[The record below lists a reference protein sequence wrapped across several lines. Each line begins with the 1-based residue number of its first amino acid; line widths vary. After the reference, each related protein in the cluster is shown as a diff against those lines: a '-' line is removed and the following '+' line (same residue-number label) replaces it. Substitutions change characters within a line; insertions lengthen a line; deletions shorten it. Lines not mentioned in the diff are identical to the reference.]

1 LRLPETSVARHA
13 PFWPLLAKELWEVL
27 GGRALWT
34 MLLLLCPLIG
44 YSFVQAVSLY
54 GEASAAALQ
63 APVLARGLSPLDGV
77 LVPSLGA
84 WYVGITLLFPFVAI
98 RVLSHEK
105 ESGALH
111 LLVQLPYR
119 ASTLVTAKLVA
130 VLAVWVLASLPALS
144 ALGIWSLLGGHV
156 SPPET
161 LNLLV
166 GHLCYGFL
174 VGAIALFAASLADS
188 AATAAIITLAF
199 TIGSWVLDFTLAGRP
214 GVLAW
219 IAGLS
224 LTQTLR
230 PFEQGLLEVRLVVDI
245 AAAIGGF
252 AALAAVWLPPGVTVR
267 AKLARALGC
276 VLVTGVLLALAAQI
290 RTALDVTE
298 DQRNS
303 FPTADQRALAQLTQP
318 LVVTVHLAPED
329 PRYADL
335 QREVLAKLAR
345 TLPHVTI
352 RLAGDRHTIA
362 SSAGDEAYGEV
373 EYAYGVR
380 TATSRS
386 TSPREIVPLLYGLAQ
401 VPVPTATA
409 ADEYPGYPCVA
420 DAQAALLWF
429 CGGLPLVIGLTWWW
443 TRRPPRI
450 DSSILMQE
458 VNHADR

>member
-1 LRLPETSVARHA
+1 
-13 PFWPLLAKELWEVL
+13 
-27 GGRALWT
+27 

-54 GEASAAALQ
+54 SEASVSALQ
-63 APVLARGLSPLDGV
+63 SPVLARGLSPLDGV

-84 WYVGITLLFPFVAI
+84 WYVGTTLLFPFVAI
-98 RVLSHEK
+98 RVLSQEK
-105 ESGALH
+105 ESGALR

-119 ASTLVTAKLVA
+119 SATLVAAKLTA
-130 VLAVWVLASLPALS
+130 VLAAWGLASLPALS
-144 ALGIWSLLGGHV
+144 ALGIWGLLGGHV

-161 LNLLV
+161 LTLLV
-166 GHLCYGFL
+166 GHLGYGL
-174 VGAIALFAASLADS
+174 LIGAMALFAASLADS

-199 TIGSWVLDFTLAGRP
+199 TIGSWVLDFTVAGRP

-219 IAGLS
+219 VAGLS

-230 PFEQGLLEVRLVVDI
+230 PFEQGLLEVRLVVGI

-252 AALAAVWLPPGVTVR
+252 AAFAAVWLPPGVPVR

-276 VLVTGVLLALAAQI
+276 ILVTGIILALATQI

-303 FPTADQRALAQLTQP
+303 FPPADQWALAQLTQP
-318 LVVTVHLAPED
+318 LVVTVHLVPED

-345 TLPHVTI
+345 ALPHVTI
-352 RLAGDRHTIA
+352 RLASGRHTLT
-362 SSAGDEAYGEV
+362 SSTEDEAYGEV
-373 EYAYGVR
+373 QYAYGARV
-380 TATSRS
+380 AISRS
-386 TSPREIVPLLYGLAQ
+386 TSPGEVLPLLYGLAQ

-420 DAQAALLWF
+420 NAQAALLWF

-450 DSSILMQE
+450 DSSICMQE
-458 VNHADR
+458 ITHAHH

>member
-1 LRLPETSVARHA
+1 
-13 PFWPLLAKELWEVL
+13 
-27 GGRALWT
+27 

-63 APVLARGLSPLDGV
+63 APVLGRGLSPLDGV
-77 LVPSLGA
+77 LVPAFGA

-98 RVLSHEK
+98 RVFSHEK
-105 ESGALH
+105 ESGALR

-119 ASTLVTAKLVA
+119 SFTLVAAKLAA
-130 VLAVWVLASLPALS
+130 VLAAWVLASLPVLS
-144 ALGIWSLLGGHV
+144 ALAIWGLLGGHV
-156 SPPET
+156 SLPET

-166 GHLCYGFL
+166 GHLCYGLL
-174 VGAIALFAASLADS
+174 VGAIALCAASLSDS

-219 IAGLS
+219 VAGLS

-230 PFEQGLLEVRLVVDI
+230 PFEQGLLVVGLVVGI

-252 AALAAVWLPPGVTVR
+252 GALAAVWLPPGVSVR
-267 AKLARALGC
+267 AKLARSLGC
-276 VLVTGVLLALAAQI
+276 VLVMGIMCGLATQI
-290 RTALDVTE
+290 SMAFDVTE

-303 FPTADQRALAQLTQP
+303 FPTADQRALAQMTAP

-352 RLAGDRHTIA
+352 RLASGRHTLA
-362 SSAGDEAYGEV
+362 SSAGDAAYGEV
-373 EYAYGVR
+373 EYAYGAR
-380 TATSRS
+380 AATSRS
-386 TSPREIVPLLYGLAQ
+386 TSPREVLPLLYGLAQ

-409 ADEYPGYPCVA
+409 TTEYPGYPLVA
-420 DAQAALLWF
+420 NGQAALLWF
-429 CGGLPLVIGLTWWW
+429 CSGLPLVIVLTWWW
-443 TRRPPRI
+443 TRRPPRL
-450 DSSILMQE
+450 DRGTLMQE
-458 VNHADR
+458 ISYENR